1 MIVTVEEARKYIGK
15 EGIDNEHLEK
25 KIRAVE
31 SAIRAYTNNNFQQR
45 AVQFEA
51 QVISGV
57 IQFRHAYLKVGDNIQ
72 ISKSV
77 NAGMYTIQELT
88 QNGTI
93 VDLSLYDSVRNLVT
107 KVVYPSAVQD
117 GALNML
123 KWEYNNRDKVG
134 IKSET
139 ISRHS
144 VSYYDQDS
152 SNQVMGYPVSLL
164 GFLEPYMLPAF

>member
-1 MIVTVEEARKYIGK
+1 MIVTVEEAKKYINKK
-15 EGIDNEHLEK
+15 EIEDELLEK

-31 SAIRAYTNNNFQQR
+31 SAIRAHTNNNFQQR

-51 QVISGV
+51 PVVNGI
-57 IQFRHAYLKVGDNIQ
+57 IQFAHAYLQAGDNVQ

-77 NAGMYTIQELT
+77 NAGMYTILEMEPNRMVLDQK
-88 QNGTI
+88 
-93 VDLSLYDSVRNLVT
+93 LYDSVRNLVT
-107 KVVYPSAVQD
+107 KVVYPPAVQD

-139 ISRHS
+139 ISRYA
-144 VSYYDQDS
+144 VSYYDQDN